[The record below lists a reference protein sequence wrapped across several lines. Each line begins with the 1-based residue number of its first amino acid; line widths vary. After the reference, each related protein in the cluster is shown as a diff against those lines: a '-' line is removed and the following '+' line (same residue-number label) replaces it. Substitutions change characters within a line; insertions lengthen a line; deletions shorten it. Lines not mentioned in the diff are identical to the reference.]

1 MEPLNEKLKKRIF
14 YRRAIKV
21 GNSSGVLL
29 PKSLFGSELKITLI
43 KPPRNIK
50 RDLTLILSNML
61 EEIMGIYIINQNE
74 KKIEILV
81 PSSNINRHLE
91 KGVYIIDI
99 VPLNHLKKSI
109 KEKKDIR
116 EKILK
121 ARAILNKILL
131 EELKRI

>member
-74 KKIEILV
+74 KKIDILV
-81 PSSNINRHLE
+81 PRSNINRHLE